1 VSVFSV
7 ALLYIRVAAA
17 NYAGHL
23 FK

>member
-7 ALLYIRVAAA
+7 ALMYVGVAAA

-23 FK
+23 FR